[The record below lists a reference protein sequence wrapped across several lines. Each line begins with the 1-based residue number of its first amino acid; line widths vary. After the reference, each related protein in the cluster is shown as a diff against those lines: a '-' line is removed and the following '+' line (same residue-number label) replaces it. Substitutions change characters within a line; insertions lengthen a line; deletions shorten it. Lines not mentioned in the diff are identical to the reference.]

1 MAGEIFISLML
12 ILLLVVAF
20 GFFYVW
26 ILWIIV
32 DMTNP

>member
-1 MAGEIFISLML
+1 MVGEIVVSLLL

-20 GFFYVW
+20 GFFYLW
-26 ILWIIV
+26 LLWIIA